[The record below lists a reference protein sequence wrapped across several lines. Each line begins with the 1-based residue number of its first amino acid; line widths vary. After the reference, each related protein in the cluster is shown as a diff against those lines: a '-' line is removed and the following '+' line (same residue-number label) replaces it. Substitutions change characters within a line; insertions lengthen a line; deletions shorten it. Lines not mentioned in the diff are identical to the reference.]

1 MTGELDSVALQ
12 KLIAQIRDATA
23 VLALE
28 AAEQKI
34 AAITADLIGR
44 SARRD
49 ARERISPA

>member
-1 MTGELDSVALQ
+1 MTGKLDSVALQ

-34 AAITADLIGR
+34 AAITADLVGR
-44 SARRD
+44 TARLE
-49 ARERISPA
+49 ASERN